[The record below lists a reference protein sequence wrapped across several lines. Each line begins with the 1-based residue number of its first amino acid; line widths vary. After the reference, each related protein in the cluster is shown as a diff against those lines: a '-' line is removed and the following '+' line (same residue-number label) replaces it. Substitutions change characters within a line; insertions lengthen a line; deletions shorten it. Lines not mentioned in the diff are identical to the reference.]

1 MSRRHPVSQ
10 TVTSQLTL
18 LVVSD
23 RETNSERRGRYQK
36 LTGAAPGHMG
46 QELATGDGAGHA
58 AAPDQPGHRYY
69 TVVSALPPQAGMITA
84 SLAASHNSSHVILH
98 PLLPLWKSETQ
109 KGISMVRP
117 LLPGQ
122 EEDRGSPF
130 CVVVRSRPSFPQKRK
145 GFQTLG
151 RE

>member
-1 MSRRHPVSQ
+1 MELVMPLHQ
-10 TVTSQLTL
+10 TSQ
-18 LVVSD
+18 
-23 RETNSERRGRYQK
+23 
-36 LTGAAPGHMG
+36 
-46 QELATGDGAGHA
+46 ATVITRIA
-58 AAPDQPGHRYY
+58 AA
-69 TVVSALPPQAGMITA
+69 VVSALPPQAGMITA

-130 CVVVRSRPSFPQKRK
+130 CVRS
-145 GFQTLG
+145 
-151 RE
+151 